1 MGLSAKGK
9 KERELRL
16 DRVRTDPALW
26 RAEAWASYAQVEG
39 EAERAESC
47 GLDDDER
54 RKCQVKIV
62 RQHLKDALDSM
73 VPPEPIDEKN
83 APHPRSAATWS
94 WLKRIPSQVKAYYS
108 GAGIE
113 RTWAAIHSASA
124 ALFMAYD
131 EAELPAQAAR
141 LRGLLSALP
150 DLDWQLT
157 LVTEII
163 NELKQQQQSDGSKQ
177 PKDQDVWKE
186 KVSVM
191 RARLRQIHLDAM
203 DAGSVLQ
210 VEARTLRNT
219 LLVASGALFVVL
231 LLLGFMHMLNDCI
244 FRICTN
250 VDHHRVCPGG
260 SSAHPVDVFTVELA
274 GMLGGLL
281 SAVIPLATGERIKT
295 PYRVFN
301 HQMLLK
307 VFAGAATALAGVLLV
322 ESHVVS
328 QIKFGSTATLLGYAV
343 FFGFSQQVLTGL
355 IDKRANELGK
365 ETPTAKSV

>member
-1 MGLSAKGK
+1 MPASADK
-9 KERELRL
+9 KERELL
-16 DRVRTDPALW
+16 LGLVKSDTALW

-39 EAERAESC
+39 EAERAELC
-47 GLDDDER
+47 GSDDDEKR
-54 RKCQVKIV
+54 ICQVRIV
-62 RQHLKDALDSM
+62 RQHLGDALDAM
-73 VPPEPIDEKN
+73 ALLDPIDEKD
-83 APHPRSAATWS
+83 ASHPALATIWR
-94 WLKRIPSQVKAYYS
+94 WFGRIPAQVKLYYS
-108 GAGIE
+108 GADIE
-113 RTWAAIHSASA
+113 RTWTAIHSASA

-131 EAELPAQAAR
+131 ESELPAQAAR

-150 DLDWQLT
+150 NLDWQLA

-163 NELKQQQQSDGSKQ
+163 NELKQRKE
-177 PKDQDVWKE
+177 PKRWKRRDKRKE
-186 KVSVM
+186 EVSVM
-191 RARLRQIHLDAM
+191 RARLRQFHLDAM
-203 DAGSVLQ
+203 DAASSLQ

-219 LLVASGALFVVL
+219 LLVASGALFLVL
-231 LLLGFMHMLNDCI
+231 LLLGFTHMLNGCI
-244 FRICTN
+244 FRICTK
-250 VDHHRVCPGG
+250 VGDHTVCPGG
-260 SSAHPVDVFTVELA
+260 SSAHSVDVFTVELA

-322 ESHVVS
+322 QSHVIS